1 MRVIKKTTKRPLVY
15 PKRIFTL
22 GLVQGEQKREVSAF
36 TDVTYRTHL
45 IPRGT
50 PTTTLVNVVPTAE
63 LHTPPDGYVTSYQ
76 DFVAWYRPRTNK
88 FGEPVPGET
97 ELTIVMR
104 VDMGKDVP
112 HWLFLFIVGMTGQSS
127 MRSLALHLA
136 KSINLAKGLR

>member
-1 MRVIKKTTKRPLVY
+1 MASKIELSERLLAY
-15 PKRIFTL
+15 SA
-22 GLVQGEQKREVSAF
+22 QGTQALADAPFRNEVSAY
-36 TDVTYRTHL
+36 TDVTYHTHP

-63 LHTPPDGYVTSYQ
+63 LHTQPDGYVTSYQ
-76 DFVAWYRPRTNK
+76 DFVAWYRPRVSK
-88 FGEPVPGET
+88 FGEQVPGET

-104 VDMGKDVP
+104 MDMGKDIP